1 MFEAD
6 SPTWI
11 AVVVASVYLLQS
23 STKDLSLCR
32 WLSPFSLGWV
42 IASLIFI
49 YPFIL
54 KGSWIA
60 MGAGYF
66 LMGALIT
73 NTLILS
79 VMSLMPGQV
88 VDFKSKGLET
98 MGLLFTS
105 CIFTG
110 LFLLLQKGFAVL
122 IELLKTM
129 LQNQRRVVT
138 PWSIV

>member
-23 STKDLSLCR
+23 ATEDVSLCR

-42 IASLIFI
+42 IASLMFI
-49 YPFIL
+49 YPFVL
-54 KGSWIA
+54 KGSWLA
-60 MGAGYF
+60 MGAAYL

-79 VMSLMPGQV
+79 VMSIVPQRF

-98 MGLLFTS
+98 IGLVYTG

-110 LFLLLQKGFAVL
+110 FVLLLKKAFVVL
-122 IELLKTM
+122 MEWFKTM
-129 LQNQRRVVT
+129 LQHKFRVMSSG
-138 PWSIV
+138 SIV

>member
-11 AVVVASVYLLQS
+11 AVIVASVYLLQN

-60 MGAGYF
+60 MGAGYL

-79 VMSLMPGQV
+79 VMSIAPRRI

-98 MGLLFTS
+98 MGLLFTG

-110 LFLLLQKGFAVL
+110 LVLLLKKGFAAL
-122 IELLKTM
+122 MELLKTM
-129 LQNQRRVVT
+129 LQRQYKIMT
-138 PWSIV
+138 A

>member
-11 AVVVASVYLLQS
+11 AVVIASVYLLQS

-42 IASLIFI
+42 IASLMFI

-79 VMSLMPGQV
+79 LMSLMPRRV

-110 LFLLLQKGFAVL
+110 LVLLLKKGFAVL

-129 LQNQRRVVT
+129 RQRQLRVVT
-138 PWSIV
+138 P

>member
-6 SPTWI
+6 SPNWI
-11 AVVVASVYLLQS
+11 AVVVASVYLLQT

-32 WLSPFSLGWV
+32 CLSPFSLGWV
-42 IASLIFI
+42 IASLMFI

-60 MGAGYF
+60 MGAGYL

-79 VMSLMPGQV
+79 IMSLMPRRV
-88 VDFKSKGLET
+88 VDFKSKGLES

-110 LFLLLQKGFAVL
+110 LFLLLKKGFAVL
-122 IELLKTM
+122 MESLKTM
-129 LQNQRRVVT
+129 RQRQQVVT
-138 PWSIV
+138 P

>member
-11 AVVVASVYLLQS
+11 AVVVASVYMLQS

-42 IASLIFI
+42 IACLLFI
-49 YPFIL
+49 HPFVL
-54 KGSWIA
+54 KGSWVA
-60 MGAGYF
+60 MGIGYV
-66 LMGALIT
+66 LMGALIA

-79 VMSLMPGQV
+79 VMSLMPRQV
-88 VDFKSKGLET
+88 VGFKSKGLET
-98 MGLLFTS
+98 VGLLFTS

-110 LFLLLQKGFAVL
+110 LFLLLKNGFAVL
-122 IELLKTM
+122 VELLGTM
-129 LQNQRRVVT
+129 LQRQRKVVT
-138 PWSIV
+138 P

>member
-49 YPFIL
+49 YPFIS
-54 KGSWIA
+54 KGSWFA
-60 MGAGYF
+60 MGAGYL

-79 VMSLMPGQV
+79 AMSLMPRRVIG
-88 VDFKSKGLET
+88 FKSKGLET
-98 MGLLFTS
+98 VGLLFTS

-110 LFLLLQKGFAVL
+110 FVLLLKKGFAVL
-122 IELLKTM
+122 MELFKTM
-129 LQNQRRVVT
+129 RQRQLKVVT
-138 PWSIV
+138 P

>member
-49 YPFIL
+49 YPFIS
-54 KGSWIA
+54 KGSWFA
-60 MGAGYF
+60 MGAGYL

-79 VMSLMPGQV
+79 AMSLMPRRVIG
-88 VDFKSKGLET
+88 FKSKGLET
-98 MGLLFTS
+98 VGLLFTS

-110 LFLLLQKGFAVL
+110 FVLLLKKGFAVL
-122 IELLKTM
+122 MELFKTM
-129 LQNQRRVVT
+129 RQRQLKIVT
-138 PWSIV
+138 P

>member
-11 AVVVASVYLLQS
+11 AVVVASVYLLQN

-42 IASLIFI
+42 IASLMLI

-79 VMSLMPGQV
+79 IMSLMPRRV

-110 LFLLLQKGFAVL
+110 LVLLLKKGFAVL
-122 IELLKTM
+122 LEWFKTM
-129 LQNQRRVVT
+129 RQRQLRVVT
-138 PWSIV
+138 P

>member
-1 MFEAD
+1 MFETD

-11 AVVVASVYLLQS
+11 AVVVASVYLLQN

-32 WLSPFSLGWV
+32 WLSPFSLGWI

-54 KGSWIA
+54 KGSWLA
-60 MGAGYF
+60 MGAAYL

-79 VMSLMPGQV
+79 VMSIMPGRV
-88 VDFKSKGLET
+88 VDFKSKGLEA
-98 MGLLFTS
+98 MGLIFTS

-110 LFLLLQKGFAVL
+110 SVLLLKKAFAVL
-122 IELLKTM
+122 IYWLKTM
-129 LQNQRRVVT
+129 RQRHDGVAT
-138 PWSIV
+138 SWSIP